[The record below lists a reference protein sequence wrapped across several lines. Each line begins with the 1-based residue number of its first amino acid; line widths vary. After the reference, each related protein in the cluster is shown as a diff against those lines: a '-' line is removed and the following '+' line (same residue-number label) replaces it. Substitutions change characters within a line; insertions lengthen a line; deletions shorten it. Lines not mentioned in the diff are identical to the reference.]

1 MFSEINKCLGR
12 RRQILVLGL
21 TLLFLLSFFLPI
33 YPALAAS
40 SLEIYTQYPGIM
52 AAAGDNIQFPLV
64 IKNNSS
70 SGMIVNLKCT
80 SLPKGWTTSIRGQG
94 REITQ
99 VFVDADNSSYADLKV
114 NVPSTAKPGS
124 YHVAIR
130 ADSAGFSDT
139 IKLTINLSEAGGGS
153 GDELTAQYAELQGP
167 RDATFNF
174 SVSLTNNSSIERNYS
189 LGAQAPEGWSVT
201 FTPSY
206 QSQQVASLNVKSG
219 ASQNLDVKVVPAATA
234 EEGEYKILIGA
245 SSTGGKVEKELKVI
259 ISGTYKL
266 EFTTPTGR
274 LNASVTAGGDSLVNM
289 VVNNKG
295 GATLQDINFT
305 SSQPPNWAVKFEPGK
320 IDSLKPGETRQVT
333 ATITA
338 DNKAIAGDYV
348 VSLSASTRETR
359 SSADLRVT
367 VKTSTLWGV
376 AGVIL
381 VLLVIAGVYK
391 VFQTYGRR

>member
-1 MFSEINKCLGR
+1 MYSEIKKCLGR
-12 RRQILVLGL
+12 RRQILVWGL
-21 TLLFLLSFFLPI
+21 TLLFLFSFFLPI

-40 SLEIYTQYPGIM
+40 GLEIYTQYPGIV
-52 AAAGDNIQFPLV
+52 AAAGDNIEFPLV
-64 IKNNSS
+64 IKNDST

-80 SLPKGWTTSIRGQG
+80 SLPKGWTTSIKGQG
-94 REITQ
+94 REVTQ
-99 VFVDADNSSYADLKV
+99 VFVDADNSSSTALKV
-114 NVPSTAKPGS
+114 NVPSAEKPGS
-124 YHVAIR
+124 YHITVR

-139 IKLTINLSEAGGGS
+139 IKLTINLSETGGGS

-174 SVSLTNNSSIERNYS
+174 SVSLTNNSSIERYYS
-189 LGAQAPEGWSVT
+189 LGAQAPEGWIVT

-219 ASQNLDVKVVPAATA
+219 TTQNLDVKVVPAITA
-234 EEGEYKILIGA
+234 QEGEYKILIGA
-245 SSTGGKVEKELKVI
+245 NSAGGKVEKELKVI

-274 LNASVTAGGDSLVNM
+274 LNASVTAGGDSLVTM

-305 SSQPPNWAVKFEPGK
+305 SSQPPNWAVKFEPSK
-320 IDSLKPGETRQVT
+320 IDSLNPGETRQIT

-338 DNKAIAGDYV
+338 DKKAIAGDYV

-367 VKTSTLWGV
+367 VKTSTLWGI
-376 AGVIL
+376 AGIIL